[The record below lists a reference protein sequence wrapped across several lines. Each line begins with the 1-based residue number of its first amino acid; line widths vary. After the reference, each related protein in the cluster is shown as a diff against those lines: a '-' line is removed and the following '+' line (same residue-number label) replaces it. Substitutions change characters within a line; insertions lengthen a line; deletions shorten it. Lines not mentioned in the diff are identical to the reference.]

1 MTNKAETCRKIENFA
16 YTMRKNI
23 IEISYTSNTSTHVG
37 GALSMTDL
45 MATLYAHVLKI
56 FPDNPHHKDRDRFIL
71 SKGHGVLGYFPALL
85 SAGIISNDV
94 FNTFQQNGS
103 DLIAHPVMNMDLG
116 IESSNGSLGQGL
128 SMAVGIAEAAKRQGK
143 SYKTYTLIGD
153 GEANEGSIWEAT
165 MLAAHL
171 KLDNLTMLVDYNRM
185 QNDGAAKDILLV
197 ENLAERFDVFGWHVI
212 EVDGHNVKEILEA
225 FEAPHSHQKP
235 KAIVANTLKGKGV
248 EFMEGQKDWHHNR
261 ITQKTYEL
269 AMDDLKRAYP
279 NGENYN
285 GD

>member
-1 MTNKAETCRKIENFA
+1 MENKIEIYKKIESFA
-16 YTMRKNI
+16 YSMRKNI

-45 MATLYAHVLKI
+45 MASMYAHVLKI
-56 FPDNPHHKDRDRFIL
+56 YPNNPNHENRDRFIL

-94 FNTFQQNGS
+94 FNSFQQNGS
-103 DLIAHPVMNMDLG
+103 DLIAHPVMNMKLG

-128 SMAVGIAEAAKRQGK
+128 SMAVGIAEAAKRQRK

-171 KLDNLTMLVDYNRM
+171 KLNLTMLVDYNRM
-185 QNDGAAKDILLV
+185 QNDGAAEDILLV

-212 EVDGHNVKEILEA
+212 EIDGHNISEILEA
-225 FEAPHSHQKP
+225 FEEPHSNQKP

-248 EFMEGQKDWHHNR
+248 KFMEGQKDWHHNR

-269 AMDDLKRAYP
+269 AMEDLKLAYP
-279 NGENYN
+279 TGEICNGN
-285 GD
+285 

>member
-1 MTNKAETCRKIENFA
+1 MTNTAEICRKIESFA
-16 YTMRKNI
+16 YSMRKNI

-56 FPDNPHHKDRDRFIL
+56 YPGEPHHKDRDRFIL
-71 SKGHGVLGYFPALL
+71 SKGHGVLGYFPALFL
-85 SAGIISNDV
+85 AGIISKDV

-103 DLIAHPVMNMDLG
+103 DLIAHPVMNLDLG

-143 SYKTYTLIGD
+143 GYKTYTLIGD

-165 MLAAHL
+165 MLASHL

-185 QNDGAAKDILLV
+185 QNDGAAEDILLV
-197 ENLAERFDVFGWHVI
+197 ENLAERFDVFGWQVI
-212 EVDGHNVKEILEA
+212 EVDGHNIKEILAA
-225 FEAPHSHQKP
+225 FEAPQNIHKP

-248 EFMEGQKDWHHNR
+248 EFMEGQK
-261 ITQKTYEL
+261 IGTTIVL
-269 AMDDLKRAYP
+269 LK
-279 NGENYN
+279 NI
-285 GD
+285 

>member
-1 MTNKAETCRKIENFA
+1 MTNKTETYRKIENFA

-128 SMAVGIAEAAKRQGK
+128 EEIFINNTKISFSLIAQPEYLGPICFIV
-143 SYKTYTLIGD
+143 SLVILTLF
-153 GEANEGSIWEAT
+153 
-165 MLAAHL
+165 L
-171 KLDNLTMLVDYNRM
+171 K
-185 QNDGAAKDILLV
+185 KK
-197 ENLAERFDVFGWHVI
+197 F
-212 EVDGHNVKEILEA
+212 K
-225 FEAPHSHQKP
+225 K
-235 KAIVANTLKGKGV
+235 
-248 EFMEGQKDWHHNR
+248 
-261 ITQKTYEL
+261 
-269 AMDDLKRAYP
+269 
-279 NGENYN
+279 
-285 GD
+285 

>member
-1 MTNKAETCRKIENFA
+1 
-16 YTMRKNI
+16 
-23 IEISYTSNTSTHVG
+23 
-37 GALSMTDL
+37 
-45 MATLYAHVLKI
+45 
-56 FPDNPHHKDRDRFIL
+56 
-71 SKGHGVLGYFPALL
+71 
-85 SAGIISNDV
+85 
-94 FNTFQQNGS
+94 
-103 DLIAHPVMNMDLG
+103 MNMNLG

-128 SMAVGIAEAAKRQGK
+128 SMAVGIAEAAKRQRK

-185 QNDGAAKDILLV
+185 QNDGAAEDILLV

-212 EVDGHNVKEILEA
+212 EIDGHNISEILEA
-225 FEAPHSHQKP
+225 FEEPHSNQKP

-248 EFMEGQKDWHHNR
+248 KFMEGQKDWNHNR

-269 AMDDLKRAYP
+269 AMEDLKLAYPTGKITMEINARNVRQWARLGPRGFFGQAILSIADDYDDLIVMSADLGSSSGLERFRISYPEKFLNTGIAEQNLIGVAAGLAKEGHNVFATSFSPFIAMRASDQVRM
-279 NGENYN
+279 NMGI
-285 GD
+285 

>member
-1 MTNKAETCRKIENFA
+1 MKSNAEICREIENFA
-16 YTMRKNI
+16 YSMRKNI

-45 MATLYAHVLKI
+45 MATLYAHVLEVY
-56 FPDNPHHKDRDRFIL
+56 PDNPHHEDRDRFIL

-85 SAGIISNDV
+85 SAGIISKEV
-94 FNTFQQNGS
+94 FSTFQQNGS

-143 SYKTYTLIGD
+143 NYKTYTLIGD

-185 QNDGAAKDILLV
+185 QNDGAAEDILLV
-197 ENLAERFDVFGWHVI
+197 DNLAERFAVFGWHVI
-212 EVDGHNVKEILEA
+212 EIDGHNITEILAA
-225 FEAPHSHQKP
+225 FNAPHDNKKP
-235 KAIVANTLKGKGV
+235 KAIVANTIKGKGV

-269 AMDDLKRAYP
+269 AIEELKRSYP
-279 NGENYN
+279 NGDNYDGN
-285 GD
+285 